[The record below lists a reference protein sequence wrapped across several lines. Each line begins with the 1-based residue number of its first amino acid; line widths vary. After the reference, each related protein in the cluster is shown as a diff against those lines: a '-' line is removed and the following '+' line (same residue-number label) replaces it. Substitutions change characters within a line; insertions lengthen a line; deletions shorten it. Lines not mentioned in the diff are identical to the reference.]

1 MSLFSALSSA
11 SNALAAFQSA
21 LTVTQNNVNNAST
34 PGYVTQTQT
43 FNALSF
49 VPGTGAT
56 GGVEAG
62 AVVSSRDQFAEQNVR
77 SATSQL
83 GNFEQQVQS
92 LTPLQEQFDIS
103 GNSGIPA
110 AFNTLFSA
118 FSNWSTQPNDSTARQ
133 NVISSAQSA
142 ASAFQQI
149 ASNISQVTQSTDAQT
164 TTLVNRVNNLTEQLA
179 GYNSQIVAGGQSDPA
194 LDAGGNTTIE
204 SLSEIANVTTIKQP
218 DGTFSVMLGGQTT
231 LVAGNT
237 VDKLTAD
244 SYIPLKPV
252 IHSGGPVTVPVNI
265 SAGVNDA
272 LNLKIDGTT
281 LPAIHLNPSDTSL
294 AAVAADINTQLTAAG
309 STATA
314 SVDTQGR
321 LVLAS
326 GTTGPSASVQI
337 LPGDGNAALGLS
349 ASVPP
354 QARVR
359 DSTGSD
365 VTGQITG
372 GKLAGNLT
380 VRNQVIPAIQ
390 GDASQ
395 TGSLN
400 HLAQAFAD
408 RVNSVMG
415 IPLFT
420 YDSASAT
427 NIANSLQ
434 VNSSI
439 TAQQLP
445 NAHVVSLM
453 GTTPANPIA
462 IAAGTNDGL
471 NLSVDGKTW
480 PTIILNPADTSA
492 STVAADLNAQFGT
505 LGIGAMA
512 SVNANS
518 GGLTISTTNTA
529 AGGSMQILSGTAN
542 GTLGLT
548 QTTPT
553 YQSGVNGIALSLS
566 ALARPSNPNDE
577 INGQSYTQFFG
588 GIAAQVGSQFSTAQ
602 SGQSV
607 QQDMVTQAQSLR
619 QQVSGV
625 DLNAEATQVLQLQES
640 YQAASKMLNVIDNLT
655 QTVLGLISPSSVT

>member
-43 FNALSF
+43 FDALSF

-92 LTPLQEQFDIS
+92 LTPLQGQFDIS

-110 AFNTLFSA
+110 ALNTLTSA
-118 FSNWSTQPNDSTARQ
+118 FSNWSTLPNDSTARQ
-133 NVISSAQSA
+133 NVISSAQSV

-149 ASNISQVTQSTDAQT
+149 ASNISQVTQTTDAQT
-164 TTLVNRVNNLTEQLA
+164 ATLVNQVNNLTAQLG
-179 GYNSQIVAGGQSDPA
+179 GYNSQIVAGGQNDPA
-194 LDAGGNTTIE
+194 LDAAVNSTIE
-204 SLSEIANVTTIKQP
+204 SLSEVANVTTIKQP

-231 LVAGNT
+231 LVAGTT
-237 VDKLTAD
+237 VDKLTAG
-244 SYIPLKPV
+244 SYIPSTPV
-252 IHSGGPVTVPVNI
+252 IHSGGPVTVPVTI
-265 SAGVNDA
+265 RAGVNDA

-294 AAVAADINTQLTAAG
+294 AAVASDINTQLTATG

-314 SVDTQGR
+314 SVDVQGR

-326 GTTGPSASVQI
+326 GGTGPSASVQI
-337 LPGDGNAALGLS
+337 LPGNGNAALGLS
-349 ASVPP
+349 TSVPP
-354 QARVR
+354 QARVT
-359 DSTGSD
+359 DSTGTD

-372 GKLAGNLT
+372 GKLGGNLA
-380 VRNQVIPAIQ
+380 VRNQAIPAIQ

-400 HLAQAFAD
+400 QLAQSLAD
-408 RVNSVMG
+408 RVNSLMG

-420 YDSASAT
+420 YDSTSAT

-445 NAHVVSLM
+445 NAQVVSLT
-453 GTTPANPIA
+453 GNTPANPIA
-462 IAAGTNDGL
+462 ITAGTNDGL
-471 NLSVDGKTW
+471 NLNVDGKTW
-480 PTIILNPADTSA
+480 PTIVLNPADTNV
-492 STVAADLNAQFGT
+492 STVAADLNAQFST
-505 LGIGAMA
+505 LGIGATA

-542 GTLGLT
+542 ASLGLT

-553 YQSGVNGIALSLS
+553 YQSAVNGVALSLS
-566 ALARPSNPNDE
+566 ALANPGNPSDE

-588 GIAAQVGSQFSTAQ
+588 SIAAQVGSQLSMAQ
-602 SGQSV
+602 SAQSA

-625 DLNAEATQVLQLQES
+625 DLNTEATQVLQLQES

-655 QTVLGLISPSSVT
+655 QTVLGLITPSSVT